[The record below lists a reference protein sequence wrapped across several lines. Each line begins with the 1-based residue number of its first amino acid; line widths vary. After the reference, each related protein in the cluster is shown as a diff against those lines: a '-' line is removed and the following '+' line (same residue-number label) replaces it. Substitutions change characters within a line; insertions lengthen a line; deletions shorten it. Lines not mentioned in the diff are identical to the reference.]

1 VSRGP
6 GRLQAGIMAV
16 MRNHGGYWTAANL
29 AQALLASRSV
39 AATSSVRRAL
49 LKLERQGLISA
60 EPAAGGIRF
69 WQLTETELK
78 RRKREERKQRRQA
91 HEEAKFHSIFDE
103 LDRKMVKANDPAKLK
118 LAKTLGLLGSDRDG
132 EILSA
137 ARAAERQRKELDLS
151 WAVLRGLQE

>member
-69 WQLTETELK
+69 WQLTETEL
-78 RRKREERKQRRQA
+78 
-91 HEEAKFHSIFDE
+91 EAAE
-103 LDRKMVKANDPAKLK
+103 ARGAQ
-118 LAKTLGLLGSDRDG
+118 AKTPSSRRSKVSFHL
-132 EILSA
+132 
-137 ARAAERQRKELDLS
+137 
-151 WAVLRGLQE
+151 